1 MKYGLDDE
9 TENWLNVWAQR
20 VMISNTKSSW
30 RPVTSN
36 VPQVS
41 LLGPVLFNVFINH
54 VDDVAECILSKFA
67 DDTKSGGVADT
78 PEGHD
83 AIQRDLN
90 RLEKWIYRNLTRFN
104 KEAQIRNIMLLHD
117 LPHYYRQIGGTEILS
132 RTFESNEVLTPLQI
146 PSRPTVSQDRYK
158 EFRESFHCCKL
169 PWEAEG
175 EHGGIALPVLP
186 EDHRAKNKSP
196 CAFIKGHQHYG
207 SDVDPW
213 PRGLPTEQ
221 RCDVTQLKKSD
232 IRMNDELLHKP
243 PDSLAKPLC
252 LPFPISHPYQTHT
265 PRYAMFPNFRSPED
279 RDTGIDASSY
289 QPFHP
294 NIPTKAFDVVVLG
307 KTRGN
312 PYRREVVS
320 IPSDS
325 QKKAVHWPGQRTY
338 FQVRRLEY
346 NLSPRTTNMLRN
358 TERALGIT
366 TYTRDFTGRGPMNPL
381 ILDNYYM
388 KAVGRL
394 TGELGEDVELKET
407 FLPSLSQVRPLEGR
421 TARLLQG
428 RRPHESILQEQHS
441 SKQTTLSQTCYQKV
455 HYLDTRPQIN
465 KLQKNTDTLQTET
478 LYREQLSGRPELE
491 SLPKSACSF
500 SCEDFRPRHLD
511 QNTVREEN
519 PVSPSKPGLPLDLR
533 SEESRMLLHK
543 LWHQEACHSAWRP
556 EDRPRE
562 TELPEWIP
570 SCEVPRCQTALLELQ
585 HSFSKTAAQK
595 CFHDTIRG
603 ETKDLRDNITEGMR
617 HKFYGF
623 NAFYFFN

>member
-1 MKYGLDDE
+1 M
-9 TENWLNVWAQR
+9 
-20 VMISNTKSSW
+20 
-30 RPVTSN
+30 
-36 VPQVS
+36 
-41 LLGPVLFNVFINH
+41 
-54 VDDVAECILSKFA
+54 
-67 DDTKSGGVADT
+67 
-78 PEGHD
+78 
-83 AIQRDLN
+83 
-90 RLEKWIYRNLTRFN
+90 
-104 KEAQIRNIMLLHD
+104 MLLHD
-117 LPHYYRQIGGTEILS
+117 LPHYYRQIAGTEILS

-146 PSRPTVSQDRYK
+146 PSRPTVSQDRCK
-158 EFRESFHCCKL
+158 EFRESFHWCKL
-169 PWEAEG
+169 SWEAER

-221 RCDVTQLKKSD
+221 YCDVTQLKKSD
-232 IRMNDELLHKP
+232 TRMNDELLHKP

-252 LPFPISHPYQTHT
+252 LPFPTSHPYQTHI

-279 RDTGIDASSY
+279 RDTGTDASSY

-294 NIPTKAFDVVVLG
+294 NIPTKAFDAVVLG

-325 QKKAVHWPGQRTY
+325 QKKAVHWPGQHTY
-338 FQVRRLEY
+338 FQLPKTAEQKGQIYYPNPPKIVAPNSTFKGLEH

-358 TERALGIT
+358 TERALGMT
-366 TYTRDFTGRGPMNPL
+366 TYSRDFTGRGPMNPL

-428 RRPHESILQEQHS
+428 QRPHESILQEQHS
-441 SKQTTLSQTCYQKV
+441 SSVEMPPPSGRVPTVEASYSDTMLSKINTAASLGQQQKVTESTDQKWDVSQKQRTLSQTCYQKV

-478 LYREQLSGRPELE
+478 LYREQLSGRPEFE
-491 SLPKSACSF
+491 SLPKSACSL

-511 QNTVREEN
+511 QNTVWEEN
-519 PVSPSKPGLPLDLR
+519 PVSLSKPGLPLDVK
-533 SEESRMLLHK
+533 SKESRMLLHK
-543 LWHQEACHSAWRP
+543 LWHKEACHSAWRP

-562 TELPEWIP
+562 TALPEWIP
-570 SCEVPRCQTALLELQ
+570 SCEVPRHQTALLELQ

-595 CFHDTIRG
+595 HFHDTIRG
-603 ETKDLRDNITEGMR
+603 ATKDLRDNITEGMR